1 MGLIEK
7 IIHLFRSGPDL
18 SKIYTASM
26 IPREL
31 PEFRPYPRKDFLGAN
46 GVYAYRV
53 QFMAA
58 EVDAK
63 SVVGVIRDH
72 FKVEQFDV
80 FQEGSAR
87 NHKSESIHFSIR
99 PEFNGAVIELVC
111 NSIPF
116 FESLDKLAI
125 QPPPPWVVFPEIA
138 PDALGSLQGS
148 IDYWWTWYWEPF
160 WETASDEEKTRYLMD
175 NHASQEWLL
184 CINAHHF

>member
-7 IIHLFRSGPDL
+7 IIHLFRPGTDL

-26 IPREL
+26 LPREL
-31 PEFRPYPRKDFLGAN
+31 PEFHPYPRKDFLGVN

-58 EVDAK
+58 AVDAE
-63 SVVGVIRDH
+63 SVLGVIRDH
-72 FKVEQFDV
+72 FKIERFDV
-80 FQEGSAR
+80 FQAGSAR
-87 NHKSESIHFSIR
+87 NDKGESIHFSIH
-99 PEFNGAVIELVC
+99 PEFNGAVVELVS

-116 FESLDKLAI
+116 FESLDKLGI
-125 QPPPPWVVFPEIA
+125 QPPPPWVAFPEIV

-160 WETASDEEKTRYLMD
+160 WETASDEEKTRYLVD
-175 NHASQEWLL
+175 NHASPQWSL
-184 CINAHHF
+184 CIKAHQP